1 MFSPNP
7 HLVKETTYFLF
18 FTHLYGLN
26 WPIAICPCNK
36 DPDLIFL
43 LNRLVYLLPTA
54 MGSITRT
61 HTVDSFYLLKENFK
75 NLLFDPL
82 IKQRSFEKLSYVSSC
97 SLSQRW
103 KFQRKRLNVLWEIE
117 SDLTYKKV
125 SGFVPN
131 TFYSEF
137 FH

>member
-1 MFSPNP
+1 M
-7 HLVKETTYFLF
+7 
-18 FTHLYGLN
+18 
-26 WPIAICPCNK
+26 AICPCNK

-82 IKQRSFEKLSYVSSC
+82 IKQRSFEKSC

-103 KFQRKRLNVLWEIE
+103 KFQRKRLNVL
-117 SDLTYKKV
+117 
-125 SGFVPN
+125 
-131 TFYSEF
+131 
-137 FH
+137 